1 MCAGCGEG
9 AVSDRT
15 CQKFRAG
22 DFLLDDAPWLSVWL
36 WWWLGVDWPGCS
48 HRGTP
53 VIMPR
58 LLCSCLGGGHPTF
71 CGQEAPLGLHPP
83 SGAGSSVAFPG
94 LWAQSS
100 AFCVRS
106 CRNVSGLLRVLV
118 CQHGHIPGHTC
129 ECAHTRAFTSF
140 LHSCFHL

>member
-58 LLCSCLGGGHPTF
+58 LLCSCLGGVTPLFVGRKHPWGCTHLLEQDLQWHF
-71 CGQEAPLGLHPP
+71 LGCGLNPVP
-83 SGAGSSVAFPG
+83 
-94 LWAQSS
+94 S
-100 AFCVRS
+100 AFAPAGMSLAC
-106 CRNVSGLLRVLV
+106 
-118 CQHGHIPGHTC
+118 
-129 ECAHTRAFTSF
+129 
-140 LHSCFHL
+140 